1 MGTVEPHTD
10 TLRVQPSC
18 FLFKT
23 LTTQKMCLDE
33 KHDKKKYPLKDISS
47 MVDVLP
53 RVALNGRFTKN
64 KAFILFL
71 EFYYIEYFIRID

>member
-1 MGTVEPHTD
+1 MI
-10 TLRVQPSC
+10 
-18 FLFKT
+18 
-23 LTTQKMCLDE
+23 
-33 KHDKKKYPLKDISS
+33 KKKYPLKDISS

-71 EFYYIEYFIRID
+71 EFY